1 MFTVLR
7 VVVKNAGSLS
17 SPALVV
23 LIAGLIVLTSAVS
36 IAIHVWFE
44 KPAMAFLR
52 ARLA

>member
-1 MFTVLR
+1 VM
-7 VVVKNAGSLS
+7 
-17 SPALVV
+17 
-23 LIAGLIVLTSAVS
+23 TSAVS